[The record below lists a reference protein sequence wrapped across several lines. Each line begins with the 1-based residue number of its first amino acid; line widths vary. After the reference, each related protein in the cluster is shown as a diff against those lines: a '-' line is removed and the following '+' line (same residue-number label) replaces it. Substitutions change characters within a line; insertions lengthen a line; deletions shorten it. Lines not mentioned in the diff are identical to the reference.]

1 MRAFAPLR
9 NPIFAR
15 LWAALVVFTTGDE
28 LYRVALVWLA
38 VGLVGRQA
46 GYLSAMQSAC
56 MLVGA
61 ALGGSLAAA
70 LSQRRAM
77 SIFLA
82 VGAGCVLVPPI
93 AWEAGYPSFA
103 ALMVPAI
110 AVSLMRAQLEPT
122 IQGHLPVLVPD
133 RDVLF
138 AANGLI
144 DGVRRMARITGP
156 MFAAAL
162 AAVFAVHD
170 LFFVYAAAL
179 LFAAYM
185 LLRVGDA
192 IPAREGRSD
201 GGFVI
206 GVRIVRGERLL
217 RGLLSLKSVT
227 DACWVVVIGHALPLT
242 IEQSNASWLGI
253 SGVAAYGAG
262 LAAYGVANIVSN
274 IAIVSIA
281 PSLSASR
288 MVAGLAFMG
297 MGLTAMGVG
306 AYLAPEPLLLP
317 ALYAGLAL
325 AAIGGPM
332 CDIPL
337 AMRIQ
342 LAGGP
347 SAPRAAAASVH
358 RVRMFM
364 TFGGIMLAGLL
375 SPSLFGAFGVAQTM
389 LGTGFLCTGISL
401 LALVL
406 VRRAGG

>member
-1 MRAFAPLR
+1 VRALAPLR
-9 NPIFAR
+9 NPIVAR

-38 VGLVGRQA
+38 VGIVGRQA
-46 GYLSAMQSAC
+46 GYLSAAQSAC
-56 MLVGA
+56 MLLGA

-77 SIFLA
+77 SIFLVA
-82 VGAGCVLVPPI
+82 GAACVLVPPI
-93 AWEAGYPSFA
+93 AWELGHPSFT
-103 ALMVPAI
+103 ALMVPAV

-138 AANGLI
+138 ATNGLI

-156 MFAAAL
+156 MFAAGL

-170 LFFVYAAAL
+170 LFFVYAVAL
-179 LFAAYM
+179 LFAAYL

-192 IPAREGRSD
+192 IPEREGRAG
-201 GGFVI
+201 GGFI
-206 GVRIVRGERLL
+206 LGLRIVRGERLL

-227 DACWVVVIGHALPLT
+227 DGCWVVVIGHALPLT
-242 IEQSNASWLGI
+242 IEQSGASWLGI
-253 SGVAAYGAG
+253 SGVAAYGTG
-262 LAAYGVANIVSN
+262 LAVYGVSN
-274 IAIVSIA
+274 IITNVTLISMA
-281 PSLSASR
+281 PSLVPAR
-288 MVAGLAFMG
+288 MVGGLAFMG
-297 MGLTAMGVG
+297 SGLAAMGAG
-306 AYLAPEPLLLP
+306 AFFAPDPLLLP

-347 SAPRAAAASVH
+347 SAPRAAASSVH
-358 RVRMFM
+358 RVRLFV
-364 TFGGIMLAGLL
+364 TFGGIMLAGLV
-375 SPSLFGAFGVAQTM
+375 SPSLFGAFGVAETM

-401 LALVL
+401 VALAVL
-406 VRRAGG
+406 RRAGG